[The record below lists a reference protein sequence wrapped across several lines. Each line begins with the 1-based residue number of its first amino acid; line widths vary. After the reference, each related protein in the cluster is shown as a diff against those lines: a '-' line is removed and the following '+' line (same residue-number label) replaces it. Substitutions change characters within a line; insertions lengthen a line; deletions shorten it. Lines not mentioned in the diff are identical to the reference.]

1 MYGQTMRLV
10 AYLRVSS
17 ETQLEGFG
25 LDVQEAGIKKWAK
38 ANGHTIVA
46 TFTDAGVSGAKD
58 AVDRPGLTDVL
69 SELANPPAANGMV
82 VYRLDRLARALTV
95 QEAVLALVWRDGGRV
110 FTVEDGEVL
119 EDDPDDPMRTAIRQ
133 MRGVFAQLDK
143 TMTVKKLRDGR
154 RAKAATGKKSVGGYA
169 FGTTGGGKGRDRDA
183 VADTAEQIAVRRALD
198 LRAKGASYRVIATTL
213 DAEGLKPRRA
223 ASWSAMSVRS
233 VVLRAE
239 GTNPRR
245 EGEAKARRSRALQ
258 QA

>member
-1 MYGQTMRLV
+1 MFTLRVRAMYGQTMKLV

-69 SELANPPAANGMV
+69 SELANPPAADGMV

-133 MRGVFAQLDK
+133 MRGVFAQR
-143 TMTVKKLRDGR
+143 VVA
-154 RAKAATGKKSVGGYA
+154 RA
-169 FGTTGGGKGRDRDA
+169 
-183 VADTAEQIAVRRALD
+183 
-198 LRAKGASYRVIATTL
+198 VIVTL
-213 DAEGLKPRRA
+213 LPMPPSR
-223 ASWSAMSVRS
+223 SLCVVRS
-233 VVLRAE
+233 TFGPKVPATASLL
-239 GTNPRR
+239 PRSTLK
-245 EGEAKARRSRALQ
+245 G
-258 QA
+258 